1 MVGCPAR
8 PRSDPPTLEVFER
21 TAAVLCWIHTCIRLA
36 LLGPAFAPAA
46 QTVQDTVTR
55 VVDGNTL
62 WAEADVHST
71 KLCMRLV
78 GIDAPKVGH
87 PRKGG
92 GAGSPGCGRGA
103 AEAAPRLG
111 LTPRQAQAESPAHT

>member
-1 MVGCPAR
+1 MR
-8 PRSDPPTLEVFER
+8 PTLR
-21 TAAVLCWIHTCIRLA
+21 RPLIHIGLWLLFA
-36 LLGPAFAPAA
+36 LLWPGLA
-46 QTVQDTVTR
+46 QPGQPVQGTATR
-55 VVDGNTL
+55 GVDGDTL
-62 WAEADVHST
+62 WAEADAHGT

-103 AEAAPRLG
+103 AKASPHAA
-111 LTPRQAQAESPAHT
+111 